1 MDRHRALGIFGSGEG
16 NAFSYGMVVFNALDE
31 PLTMAVFRVDAF
43 KIFAYGPSYRCDKPS
58 SGSLLIT
65 WRN

>member
-43 KIFAYGPSYRCDKPS
+43 KIFAA
-58 SGSLLIT
+58 
-65 WRN
+65 